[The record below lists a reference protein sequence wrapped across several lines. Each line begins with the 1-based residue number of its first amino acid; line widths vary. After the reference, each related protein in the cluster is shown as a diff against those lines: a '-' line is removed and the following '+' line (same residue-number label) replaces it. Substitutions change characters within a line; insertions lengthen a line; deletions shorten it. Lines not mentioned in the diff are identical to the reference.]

1 MTTTFRTLA
10 RYALKT
16 LTWVAFL
23 AFVGL
28 AAGMI
33 MAYGETAQGLG
44 DFLAPIIVA
53 GLFLIALTWLS
64 GKGQQAL
71 SRPSS
76 RQGPEDVDARGDS
89 SAPG

>member
-1 MTTTFRTLA
+1 MTMTFRTLG
-10 RYALKT
+10 RYALKAI
-16 LTWVAFL
+16 TWVAFL

-33 MAYGETAQGLG
+33 MAHGETAQSLS

-53 GLFLIALTWLS
+53 GLFLITLAWLS

-71 SRPSS
+71 A
-76 RQGPEDVDARGDS
+76 RQDAR
-89 SAPG
+89 